1 MQCKDM
7 TNLLDQNSKQTGTLY
22 RVQKGTITQMYNVVL
37 VDRYKKNNHEY
48 IHDSRVVSENNNETI
63 LRHLQVR

>member
-7 TNLLDQNSKQTGTLY
+7 TNLLDQNSKQTGT
-22 RVQKGTITQMYNVVL
+22 VQKGTITQMYNVVL
-37 VDRYKKNNHEY
+37 VDRYKKNNHDY